1 MRLFVLVVCLIT
13 VSYFGMAHAHTLDS
27 YDKYRLEIGWEN
39 TPPYSGEVNAI
50 LIYVSPLV
58 EGIELEEQPFKD
70 GITGLEDTLRM
81 EVLNRDSSITLLLT
95 PSETD
100 GLYRTFVKIDKAGF
114 YQVNLIGD
122 IQGTPISL
130 SMHPPQVM
138 SSEDISFPPNYDII
152 GIELQE
158 QLDALNATYSAELD
172 SLRSSME
179 GHNASLLAAQIL
191 GGAGIIVGIIS
202 LVRSRKG
209 A

>member
-1 MRLFVLVVCLIT
+1 M
-13 VSYFGMAHAHTLDS
+13 
-27 YDKYRLEIGWEN
+27 
-39 TPPYSGEVNAI
+39 
-50 LIYVSPLV
+50 
-58 EGIELEEQPFKD
+58 EEQPFKD